1 MCISVVGCCTG
12 TSNFK
17 LCFLLNILA
26 QAVFSLLSTSSFLE
40 FGLSYFSLTAD
51 IHDWSLIKRNQLN
64 DCQQQCSF
72 KRKIS
77 LSE

>member
-1 MCISVVGCCTG
+1 MCISVVGCCSG

-17 LCFLLNILA
+17 LSFSLNILA
-26 QAVFSLLSTSSFLE
+26 QADFCSLSASSFLE
-40 FGLSYFSLTAD
+40 FCLSYFGLRAG
-51 IHDWSLIKRNQLN
+51 IHDRSLIKRNQLN

-72 KRKIS
+72 KHKIS